1 MKRALA
7 TIATLLTL
15 AGCSNN
21 HFVDGR
27 VIGEEVITP
36 WIVSKGS
43 PSPSRE
49 RWYWIEGDSG
59 DLYMAMAIP
68 GKDPLNT
75 GDDGSFL
82 FGKRL
87 FNGTVKLYSDEPSES
102 QRKLVAYELEG
113 FIPR

>member
-1 MKRALA
+1 
-7 TIATLLTL
+7 
-15 AGCSNN
+15 
-21 HFVDGR
+21 
-27 VIGEEVITP
+27 
-36 WIVSKGS
+36 
-43 PSPSRE
+43 
-49 RWYWIEGDSG
+49 
-59 DLYMAMAIP
+59 MAMAIP